1 MAQTMEA
8 HRPRSLDA
16 SSVDRLFVGVVIGR
30 VDRLG
35 QGECENRHENRSKIG
50 PDGGSGHPKSS
61 QNRSREPLGTPRG
74 DQERPEGV
82 SGASRERLGV
92 SPARPGNA
100 RRVSKGAPG
109 RQQGRPGASGS
120 APSRPKS
127 TPRRVR
133 ERKNQVFFVRHV
145 CGASSERFFDDFR
158 FFRKVRNVC
167 FVPRLPA
174 ETEVRP
180 FALRVESLARCNLEK
195 P

>member
-1 MAQTMEA
+1 MAQTMEG

-92 SPARPGNA
+92 SPACSGGA
-100 RRVSKGAPG
+100 RMLPKSAPG
-109 RQQGRPGASGS
+109 REQRRPGASGS
-120 APSRPKS
+120 APSRPKW
-127 TPRRVR
+127 TPSRGR
-133 ERKNQVFFVRHV
+133 ERRDPGFFARLV
-145 CGASSERFFDDFR
+145 GAASSHRFFDDFHR
-158 FFRKVRNVC
+158 FSVC
-167 FVPRLPA
+167 
-174 ETEVRP
+174 
-180 FALRVESLARCNLEK
+180 S
-195 P
+195 

>member
-35 QGECENRHENRSKIG
+35 QGECENRHENQSKIRLG
-50 PDGGSGHPKSS
+50 SGSGHLKSS

-109 RQQGRPGASGS
+109 RQQGRPGASRS
-120 APSRPKS
+120 APSRPKL
-127 TPRRVR
+127 TPRRAR
-133 ERKNQVFFVRHV
+133 ERKNRVFFARLVRE
-145 CGASSERFFDDFR
+145 ASSERLVDDFR
-158 FFRKVRNVC
+158 RFPSFSQTAKCVFRTA
-167 FVPRLPA
+167 PA
-174 ETEVRP
+174 SKNRGS
-180 FALRVESLARCNLEK
+180 ALRPAFA
-195 P
+195 